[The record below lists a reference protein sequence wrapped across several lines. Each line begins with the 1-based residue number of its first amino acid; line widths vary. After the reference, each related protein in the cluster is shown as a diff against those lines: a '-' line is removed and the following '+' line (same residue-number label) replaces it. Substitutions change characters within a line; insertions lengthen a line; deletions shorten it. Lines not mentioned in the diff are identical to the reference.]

1 MPNPPESAP
10 TRNNSTGCAQTT
22 PSIFGRLTKAELI
35 TLLEGRALR
44 PLTDAEFTRG
54 AAPGYVTRVSKR
66 SVLLRD
72 GVLPVPAVPPD
83 ATRLP
88 YKD

>member
-1 MPNPPESAP
+1 MPNLPESAP

-54 AAPGYVTRVSKR
+54 AVSL
-66 SVLLRD
+66 VL
-72 GVLPVPAVPPD
+72 A
-83 ATRLP
+83 
-88 YKD
+88 

>member
-1 MPNPPESAP
+1 MSAQNPRAVWVWRVPDFRGGFTEHR
-10 TRNNSTGCAQTT
+10 TRVEILGVTERRYLVRLLD
-22 PSIFGRLTKAELI
+22 FG
-35 TLLEGRALR
+35 
-44 PLTDAEFTRG
+44 PRG
-54 AAPGYVTRVSKR
+54 AVPGYVTRVSKR
-66 SVLLRD
+66 SVLLPG

>member
-1 MPNPPESAP
+1 MSAQIP
-10 TRNNSTGCAQTT
+10 RAVWVWRAPDFRGGFTEHRTLVEILDTT
-22 PSIFGRLTKAELI
+22 ECRYLVR
-35 TLLEGRALR
+35 LLEFG
-44 PLTDAEFTRG
+44 PRG

>member
-1 MPNPPESAP
+1 MKLQRVRAGRAVWVWRVPDFRGGFAEHR
-10 TRNNSTGCAQTT
+10 TRVEIVGATE
-22 PSIFGRLTKAELI
+22 RRYLVR
-35 TLLEGRALR
+35 LLEFG
-44 PLTDAEFTRG
+44 PRG

-72 GVLPVPAVPPD
+72 GALPVPAVPPD

-88 YKD
+88 YRD